1 MRISDWSS
9 DVCSSDLQG
18 LGVTLRRSNAG
29 RRDRT
34 FELVSE
40 AKRSNYTSF
49 EALTGRVGVR
59 WSYDSTPL
67 WQKKL
72 TYADVAELIATS
84 ENDYDFARVQ
94 RVRNFYTILGRRSE
108 EHTSELQS
116 LMPISYAVSIL
127 QTTIH
132 PHQHH

>member
-40 AKRSNYTSF
+40 VARSNYDAF

-72 TYADVAELIATS
+72 THAYGAEILATS
-84 ENDYDFARVQ
+84 ADDYDFERGP
-94 RVRNFYTILGRRSE
+94 RVRDFYRSAERRVGKECVRPCRSRGST
-108 EHTSELQS
+108 HN
-116 LMPISYAVSIL
+116 
-127 QTTIH
+127 
-132 PHQHH
+132 